1 MFAGTTFCDSV
12 HYKVKGIRMS
22 IGHHS
27 KIGASLPFV
36 GSSKGKQTGK
46 GRDDWQAIFSGVWG
60 EVDVKPVA
68 EGDISGSLSSRRVGD
83 LTFNRIEFGNQ
94 QFEKANRPSSSDA
107 SFFSLS
113 FPEGGEA
120 LCKFGDVETKLLPQ
134 NTYLINNGLPAKLF
148 VEQNYSTFNVQIPT
162 EGLENR
168 LGRQANILSR
178 PIVQPDAIFHMLQ
191 CLIMEMLENVQEND
205 ENAKSFLT
213 NQMLDTVAFF
223 LSSGGMMSEESLAM
237 QSVRAKV
244 LAYIDAKFRDH
255 DLTPQAIADA
265 CGISRSYLYKVF
277 FEGPSVMERLK
288 FRRLEA
294 ARSLI
299 EQRSP
304 KLSMTDIAMKSGFS
318 SSSEFSRLFKNEFGV
333 APSRF

>member
-1 MFAGTTFCDSV
+1 
-12 HYKVKGIRMS
+12 MS
-22 IGHHS
+22 IGQHS

-36 GSSKGKQTGK
+36 GSSTGAQTGRGK
-46 GRDDWQAIFSGVWG
+46 DEWQAIFSGVWG
-60 EVDVKPVA
+60 ELDVKPFA
-68 EGDISGSLSSRRVGD
+68 DGEITGSLSSQRVGD
-83 LTFNRIEFGNQ
+83 LTFNRVEFGNQ
-94 QFEKANRPSSSDA
+94 QFEKANRGNSGEAP
-107 SFFSLS
+107 FFSLS
-113 FPEGGEA
+113 FPEGGAA
-120 LCKFGDVETKLLPQ
+120 LCKIGDVETRLVPQ
-134 NTYLINNGLPAKLF
+134 NTYLINNGLSAKLR
-148 VEQNYSTFNVQIPT
+148 VENNYSTFNVQIPT

-168 LGRQANILSR
+168 LGRQAKILSR

-191 CLIMEMLENVQEND
+191 CLIVELLETVQDDD
-205 ENAKSFLT
+205 ETAKSFLT

-223 LSSGGMMSEESLAM
+223 LSSGGMMSEDGLAI

-244 LAYIDAKFRDH
+244 LAYIDARFRDH
-255 DLTPQAIADA
+255 DLTPQAIAAA
-265 CGISRSYLYKVF
+265 CGVSRSYLYKVF
-277 FEGPSVMERLK
+277 SEGPSVMERVR

-304 KLSMTDIAMKSGFS
+304 TLSMTDIALKSGFT